1 MFEYDD
7 EFKHM
12 AKYMDIYELL
22 LANGPMKLDEIKRA
36 LMKAGVP
43 ETSARR
49 NATDFFYSDSELV
62 WTDNKERKYL
72 DQDISKYFIY
82 QLADVLKV
90 VVYGESLVQDMEAE
104 HKAEKEKLRLRIKEL
119 SVENSTNL
127 NHCNKH
133 YKDLL
138 RAQTKIADLKH
149 DLEEVKS
156 EADAL
161 SAEFAQV
168 RSEIDAMISS
178 PWCMF
183 KGFVKALCN
192 TALHRERRAEID
204 GE

>member
-82 QLADVLKV
+82 QLADALKV
-90 VVYGESLVQDMEAE
+90 VVYGESLVQDKGSKTF
-104 HKAEKEKLRLRIKEL
+104 HTSGGKTTPSYRNNNKKEIPNYE
-119 SVENSTNL
+119 
-127 NHCNKH
+127 
-133 YKDLL
+133 Y
-138 RAQTKIADLKH
+138 
-149 DLEEVKS
+149 
-156 EADAL
+156 
-161 SAEFAQV
+161 
-168 RSEIDAMISS
+168 
-178 PWCMF
+178 
-183 KGFVKALCN
+183 
-192 TALHRERRAEID
+192 RE
-204 GE
+204 GESL